1 MDNTFL
7 LDVDLLFRRVP
18 LDDEDLVDIEFADM
32 EPVDADDL
40 VGVLPHE
47 CRASVPVEPYDM
59 VGVAGHAAVATTF
72 LHARRRL
79 DGRTPPWLQDPSE
92 AHPFGAE
99 ELETEEFVP
108 GP

>member
-18 LDDEDLVDIEFADM
+18 VDDQDLVDIEFAEM

-40 VGVLPHE
+40 VGVLPLE
-47 CRASVPVEPYDM
+47 ARASVPVEPYDM
-59 VGVAGHAAVATTF
+59 VGVDGHAAVAMTA
-72 LHARRRL
+72 LHARRRAVAL
-79 DGRTPPWLQDPSE
+79 RPSPSPWTEPPLGP
-92 AHPFGAE
+92 E
-99 ELETEEFVP
+99 ELETEEFVA